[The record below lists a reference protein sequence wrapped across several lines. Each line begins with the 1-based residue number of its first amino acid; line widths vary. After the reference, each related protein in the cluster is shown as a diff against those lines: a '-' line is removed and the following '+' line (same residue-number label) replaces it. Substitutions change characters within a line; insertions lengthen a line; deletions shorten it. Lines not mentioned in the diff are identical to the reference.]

1 MAGRESARS
10 SGNLGTAKSLSGA
23 LKYPPHLNHMLR
35 EQFQA
40 PREQLAK
47 GESMD
52 DGKILRRLEAAKG
65 ERTAMSGRTPYG
77 TPQNRKVDA

>member
-1 MAGRESARS
+1 
-10 SGNLGTAKSLSGA
+10 
-23 LKYPPHLNHMLR
+23 MLR